1 MDPQKPPTDPH
12 PHAELERRVRELE
25 LENDNL
31 RASLART
38 SGAEGSALD
47 RRRMRGSPAR
57 AWQALREEKRTLELL
72 NYTGAALAAELNFDR
87 LVQVVTDAGVRLV
100 GAEFGAFY
108 YTTTN
113 EHGEKH
119 MLYSLSGLRRDAFDS
134 SSLPYSVEAFAP
146 MFKSEGIVR
155 SDDILFD
162 PRYKQHATAFAVPMG
177 QLAVRSYLALPV
189 ISRNGELLGGMFFG
203 HRNAGVFSDRS
214 ERAIVG
220 IATQAAVAFDN
231 ARLFQAAQREIA
243 ARINVEA
250 ELRRSEERFR
260 ALIEH
265 STDCITVIDAQHR
278 FLYLSPSVSATEGR
292 ACEHLMG
299 TDSFEHT
306 HPYDVPL
313 LEEAMRYLNGQP
325 GKSLPVLWRR
335 RHHDGRW
342 LWLEG
347 VATNLLHD
355 PAVNGIV
362 TNYRDVTERKLAAD
376 VQTRS
381 QRMEALGT
389 LAGGIAHEFNNF
401 LLAIG
406 GNARIA
412 IADLSPDNSAQ
423 ESLQEIAKAAGRASD
438 LVRRILAFGRAQEP
452 KHEVL
457 DVRSVVEEALKLL
470 RSTLPALIQMRT
482 RFSPEV
488 PSIVA
493 DSTQIHQVIMNL
505 ATNAAH
511 AVGRRAGLLEVEVDA
526 IKVDTDLAAT
536 SRDLRTGPYARIR
549 IRDDG
554 CGMSKE
560 VLERIFDPFFTT
572 KPAGQGTGLGLSVV
586 HGIMKGHEGAIAV
599 HSELGKG
606 TTFDLYF
613 PAAKDVAVAR
623 PVPVRGGVRGAGEH
637 VLYVDDDE
645 AIVFL
650 TTRILKRLGY
660 RVSGYTD
667 VADALNALKAAPN
680 DFDVVVTDLSMPVMS
695 GFDFASAVREIRP
708 ELAVLMTSGYVRPED
723 REVARERGI
732 RELILKPNTVEDLG
746 HALDRVLR
754 QMRQRQEAANV

>member
-1 MDPQKPPTDPH
+1 MDPFKPSDPNTQID
-12 PHAELERRVRELE
+12 LERRVQELE
-25 LENDNL
+25 VENDNL
-31 RASLART
+31 RALLARQT
-38 SGAEGSALD
+38 GAEGTALD

-72 NYTGAALAAELNFDR
+72 NYTGAALAAELNLDR

-100 GAEFGAFY
+100 GAEYGAFY
-108 YTTTN
+108 YTATK
-113 EHGEKH
+113 EDGEKY
-119 MLYSLSGLRRDAFDS
+119 MLYAASGFHRDALKGIP
-134 SSLPYSVEAFAP
+134 LPQSVEDFAP
-146 MFKSEGIVR
+146 MFKAEGIVR
-155 SDDILFD
+155 SNDIRVD
-162 PRYKQHATAFAVPMG
+162 PRYARHAAMCAVPMG

-189 ISRNGELLGGMFFG
+189 ISRNGELLGGMFFA
-203 HRNAGVFSDRS
+203 HRNPGVFSDRS
-214 ERAIVG
+214 ERALVG

-231 ARLFQAAQREIA
+231 ARLFQAAQREID
-243 ARINVEA
+243 ARTDIEA

-265 STDCITVIDAQHR
+265 STDCITVVDARHR
-278 FLYLSPSVSATEGR
+278 FLYLSPSVSVTEGR
-292 ACEHLMG
+292 ACEDLLG

-355 PAVNGIV
+355 PAVKGIV
-362 TNYRDVTERKLAAD
+362 ANYRDVTERKLAAD

-406 GNARIA
+406 GNARLA
-412 IADLSPDNSAQ
+412 IADLPDDDPAQ
-423 ESLQEIAKAAGRASD
+423 ESLSEIAKAAGRASD

-457 DVRSVVEEALKLL
+457 DLRAVVEEALKLL
-470 RSTLPALIQMRT
+470 RSTLPALVQMRT
-482 RFSPEV
+482 RFDPDV

-511 AVGRRAGLLEVEVDA
+511 AVGRRAGLLEVELDAVNVDA
-526 IKVDTDLAAT
+526 DLAAT
-536 SRDLRTGPYARIR
+536 SRDLRIGPYARVR

-599 HSELGKG
+599 HSELGNG

-613 PAAKDVAVAR
+613 PAAKDVAVSR
-623 PVPVRGGVRGAGEH
+623 PAPSRGGVKGAGEH

-650 TTRILKRLGY
+650 TTRVLKRLGY

-667 VADALNALKAAPN
+667 VGAALNALKAAPQ

-695 GFDFASAVREIRP
+695 GFDFAAAVREVRAD
-708 ELAVLMTSGYVRPED
+708 LAVLMTSGYVRPED

-754 QMRQRQEAANV
+754 QMRQRQEPASA

>member
-1 MDPQKPPTDPH
+1 MDPYKPSTDPNAH
-12 PHAELERRVRELE
+12 VDLERRVQELE
-25 LENDNL
+25 VENDNL
-31 RASLART
+31 RALLARQT
-38 SGAEGSALD
+38 GSDGTALD

-72 NYTGAALAAELNFDR
+72 NYTGAALAAELNLDR

-100 GAEFGAFY
+100 GAEYGVFY
-108 YTTTN
+108 YTATN
-113 EHGEKH
+113 EHGEKY
-119 MLYSLSGLRRDAFDS
+119 MLCAVSGFNRAVVEGAVF
-134 SSLPYSVEAFAP
+134 PHSVDVFAP
-146 MFKSEGIVR
+146 LFKTEGIVR
-155 SDDILFD
+155 SNDIRLD
-162 PRYKQHATAFAVPMG
+162 PRYVEHAAKYAVPMG

-189 ISRNGELLGGMFFG
+189 ISRMGELLGGMFFG
-203 HRNAGVFSDRS
+203 HRNPAVFSDRS
-214 ERAIVG
+214 ERALVG

-231 ARLFQAAQREIA
+231 ARLFQAAQREID
-243 ARINVEA
+243 ARTNIEA

-265 STDCITVIDAQHR
+265 STDCITVIDAQQR

-292 ACEHLMG
+292 ACDDLLG

-355 PAVNGIV
+355 PAVKGIV

-406 GNARIA
+406 GNARLA
-412 IADLSPDNSAQ
+412 IADLPDDDPAQ
-423 ESLQEIAKAAGRASD
+423 ESLREIAKAAGRATD

-457 DVRSVVEEALKLL
+457 DLRAVVEEALKLL

-482 RFSPEV
+482 RFDPEV
-488 PSIVA
+488 PAIVA

-526 IKVDTDLAAT
+526 VNVDADLTAT
-536 SRDLRTGPYARIR
+536 SRDLRIGPYARIR

-599 HSELGKG
+599 HSELGNG

-613 PAAKDVAVAR
+613 PAAKDVAVTR
-623 PVPVRGGVRGAGEH
+623 PAPSRGGVKGAGEH
-637 VLYVDDDE
+637 VLY
-645 AIVFL
+645 
-650 TTRILKRLGY
+650 
-660 RVSGYTD
+660 
-667 VADALNALKAAPN
+667 
-680 DFDVVVTDLSMPVMS
+680 
-695 GFDFASAVREIRP
+695 
-708 ELAVLMTSGYVRPED
+708 
-723 REVARERGI
+723 
-732 RELILKPNTVEDLG
+732 
-746 HALDRVLR
+746 
-754 QMRQRQEAANV
+754 